1 MTDIPRYRMT
11 NNLGESDNVNGSW
24 VRYED
29 HTVAVE
35 AAVLTENIRLGGIV
49 KQLHEI
55 ADAVTPPTTCGCPGG
70 YVKEATAS
78 EPKFK
83 VGDRVTHRDGS
94 IGVVESV
101 NLFVGATSFN
111 VQWHTPLEI
120 GGTHPG
126 KNLTLYVPP
135 TPAELIPTLKEHEW
149 VWFKALSGKWEGP
162 YAIYTNSSHDS
173 ILLSAGGYSLLF
185 SDGTTSTAI
194 TEIKRCEAPVVK

>member
-1 MTDIPRYRMT
+1 MGDIRRYRMT
-11 NNLGESDNVNGSW
+11 NSFGHQDNVNGGW

-35 AAVLTENIRLGGIV
+35 AAVLAENIRLGGIV
-49 KQLHEI
+49 KQHHEI

-70 YVKEATAS
+70 YAKKAKA
-78 EPKFK
+78 
-83 VGDRVTHRDGS
+83 
-94 IGVVESV
+94 
-101 NLFVGATSFN
+101 
-111 VQWHTPLEI
+111 
-120 GGTHPG
+120 
-126 KNLTLYVPP
+126 P

-162 YAIYTNSSHDS
+162 YAIYPNSSHDS

-194 TEIKRCEAPVVK
+194 TEIKRCEAPEVK